1 MKASHHAAVRFLE
14 RIMDLKSYT
23 TDQIHNAMGFLEK
36 DTSNVEFHNK
46 KRIII
51 PSFPQFVAIQ
61 KDNMIITIIPKRG

>member
-1 MKASHHAAVRFLE
+1 MRDCKSRDCGS
-14 RIMDLKSYT
+14 IKSYT

-51 PSFPQFVAIQ
+51 PSFPQFIAIQ

>member
-61 KDNMIITIIPKRG
+61 KDNVIITIIPKRE